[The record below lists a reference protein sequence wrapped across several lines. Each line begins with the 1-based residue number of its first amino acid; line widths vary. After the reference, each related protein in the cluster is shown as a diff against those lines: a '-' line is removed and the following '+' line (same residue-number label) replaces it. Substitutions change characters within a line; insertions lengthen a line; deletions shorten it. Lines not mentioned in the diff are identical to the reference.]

1 MSRGRPRN
9 PRSIRK
15 ALYGVVVRAKRIR
28 PLTPRETALLLEDL
42 PQVRNDIM
50 EFVDQALQALTPL
63 LALRSEIE
71 N

>member
-1 MSRGRPRN
+1 
-9 PRSIRK
+9 
-15 ALYGVVVRAKRIR
+15 VVVRAKRIR